1 MRYAK
6 DFYRRTLGN
15 APGRNRIGKK
25 TFKYIYIYKETE
37 PNNNKKERHKPTLN
51 HEHVKPN
58 ETNDS
63 RFTEHHAF

>member
-1 MRYAK
+1 MQKISTEEPWA
-6 DFYRRTLGN
+6 TL
-15 APGRNRIGKK
+15 PGGTESEKK
-25 TFKYIYIYKETE
+25 HLNIYIYKETE
-37 PNNNKKERHKPTLN
+37 PNNNKERHKPTLN